1 MFKNAIKGINSI
13 VNRLALA
20 IVIIIVFA
28 IFVSP
33 IFSSRKKVKRVK
45 NEMSEIAKALESY
58 YAEKNEWPSSG
69 PTSVAAALKESV
81 DAEIDPW
88 GTEYRYFFSNDGY
101 SIQSAGPDKAFAE
114 GHKSGRDDQWY
125 SKSLRSR
132 R

>member
-1 MFKNAIKGINSI
+1 VFKDVIKGINSI

-28 IFVSP
+28 IFISP

-45 NEMSEIAKALESY
+45 DEMSKIAKALESY

-81 DAEIDPW
+81 NTKDPW

-101 SIQSAGPDKAFAE
+101 SIQSAGPDKVFAE
-114 GHKSGRDDQWY
+114 GHKSGKDDQWY